1 VRALGPGITAGL
13 ACFPMAR
20 RSLRQRLGSSVA
32 ELERTRL
39 QKRFDG
45 LDLTPLSDVALR
57 RPIRI
62 GGEISRIV
70 IAPRRGVPTLEVM
83 VTDGTGAITAV
94 FTGRRR
100 IAGLEHGRAV
110 ILEGVATREADR
122 LIVFNPAYTLVA

>member
-1 VRALGPGITAGL
+1 MRGLRRGITQAISVGS
-13 ACFPMAR
+13 MAR

-32 ELERTRL
+32 ELERNRL

-45 LDLTPLSDVALR
+45 LDLTPLSDVAVR

-62 GGEISRIV
+62 GGEVSRIV

-83 VTDGTGAITAV
+83 VTDGTGTITAV

-122 LIVFNPAYTLVA
+122 LLVFNPAYTLVA

>member
-1 VRALGPGITAGL
+1 
-13 ACFPMAR
+13 MAR
-20 RSLRQRLGSSVA
+20 RTLRQRLGASVA

-45 LDLTPLSDVALR
+45 LDLAPLADVPLR
-57 RPIRI
+57 RPIRV
-62 GGEISRIV
+62 GGEVSRVV

-110 ILEGVATREADR
+110 ILEGVAVRER
-122 LIVFNPAYTLVA
+122 EQTLIFNPAYTLVS

>member
-1 VRALGPGITAGL
+1 
-13 ACFPMAR
+13 MAR

-39 QKRFDG
+39 QKRFHG
-45 LDLTPLSDVALR
+45 LDLTPLEDVPLR
-57 RPIRI
+57 RPIRV
-62 GGEISRIV
+62 GGEVSRVV
-70 IAPRRGVPTLEVM
+70 IAPRSGVPTLEVM
-83 VTDGTGAITAV
+83 VSDGTGSITAL

-122 LIVFNPAYTLVA
+122 KVVFNPAYTLVS

>member
-1 VRALGPGITAGL
+1 
-13 ACFPMAR
+13 MAR

-45 LDLTPLSDVALR
+45 LHLTPLSEVELR
-57 RPIRI
+57 RPIRV
-62 GGEISRIV
+62 GGEVSRIV
-70 IAPRRGVPTLEVM
+70 IAPRSGVPTLEVM
-83 VTDGTGAITAV
+83 VTDGTGTITAV

-110 ILEGVATREADR
+110 ILEGVAVRERDQT
-122 LIVFNPAYTLVA
+122 LVFNPAYTLVA